1 MSTFV
6 EEDKNMD
13 KQKVILLILDG
24 WGYRKDTEH
33 NAVLES
39 NPVNFKSLMQ
49 DNKWTLIDASEERV
63 GLPAGQM
70 GNSEVGHTNIG
81 AGRVVYQDLT
91 YINKSIESGGFYSNE
106 AINSVMDKVNAD
118 DATLHLMGLCSSGG
132 VHSHID
138 HLSALLEL
146 AKRKKI
152 RQVCNIFDT

>member
-1 MSTFV
+1 
-6 EEDKNMD
+6 MD

-70 GNSEVGHTNIG
+70 GNSEVG
-81 AGRVVYQDLT
+81 
-91 YINKSIESGGFYSNE
+91 E
-106 AINSVMDKVNAD
+106 
-118 DATLHLMGLCSSGG
+118 
-132 VHSHID
+132 
-138 HLSALLEL
+138 
-146 AKRKKI
+146 
-152 RQVCNIFDT
+152 